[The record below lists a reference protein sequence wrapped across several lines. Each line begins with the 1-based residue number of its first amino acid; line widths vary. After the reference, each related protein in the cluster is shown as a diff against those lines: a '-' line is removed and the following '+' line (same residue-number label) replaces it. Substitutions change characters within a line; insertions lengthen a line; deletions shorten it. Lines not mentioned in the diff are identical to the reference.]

1 MISSIPKWLGNLF
14 ETSLRPNMDVVETTY
29 VSTQI
34 KKIRLRG
41 DISKMNFQLGYANVI
56 RVSETEFRNYTV
68 AAYDDAGG
76 TIDILCH
83 IHGKGT
89 GSRFMDGLR
98 AGDQLYMSIPRG
110 KKFYEGA
117 VSQYVLFGDET
128 SLGLA
133 NAFLPTL
140 KSNKHDYRFY
150 FELDE
155 ENRRAPDAL
164 ELDNVAVFPKS
175 GIFRSEPELR
185 TLPIFASDR
194 WQEANF
200 VLTGNVASMQNIR
213 KVLKGWARGKVSFQ
227 GYWLEGKQGL

>member
-1 MISSIPKWLGNLF
+1 MLKPRIVHHLLCFIHWHTVDFIVFLKKYSKIIKDDIF
-14 ETSLRPNMDVVETTY
+14 Y
-29 VSTQI
+29 TQMARKSVRDFAPSKHGRRRNYLCQHAN

-117 VSQYVLFGDET
+117 VSQY
-128 SLGLA
+128 
-133 NAFLPTL
+133 
-140 KSNKHDYRFY
+140 
-150 FELDE
+150 
-155 ENRRAPDAL
+155 
-164 ELDNVAVFPKS
+164 
-175 GIFRSEPELR
+175 
-185 TLPIFASDR
+185 
-194 WQEANF
+194 
-200 VLTGNVASMQNIR
+200 
-213 KVLKGWARGKVSFQ
+213 
-227 GYWLEGKQGL
+227 